1 MRIFLKKK
9 PAIAMVSLIM
19 FGASVLS
26 PQVANATSESISSA
40 TTKISMEARGEKLAN
55 RFFELL
61 KQQNARGLSAFLS
74 KSFQIQRAD
83 NTFAHKAEYISSEP
97 KVVDYSL
104 SGFDVTSAKNVI
116 VVRYKAQTTE
126 TPNGNPLTSE
136 KKPRM
141 SVFVKNPRTGKW
153 QLTGHSNFDVYV
165 GTGETPTND

>member
-1 MRIFLKKK
+1 
-9 PAIAMVSLIM
+9 M
-19 FGASVLS
+19 FGATVLS
-26 PQVANATSESISSA
+26 PQAANATSESISSA
-40 TTKISMEARGEKLAN
+40 TTKISIEARGEKLAN

-61 KQQNARGLSAFLS
+61 KQQNAKGLSAFLS

-97 KVVDYSL
+97 KVIDYSL
-104 SGFDVTSAKNVI
+104 SGFDITSAKNVI

-141 SVFVKNPRTGKW
+141 SVFVKNPKNREMAVDRPL
-153 QLTGHSNFDVYV
+153 QFDVYV
-165 GTGETPTND
+165 GTGVTPTNN